1 MVNSA
6 PSSLKLIPD
15 SVVVVALDGAPFP
28 EVSCNVVDRCLSGL
42 GLSLFQFAVLLMLPL
57 KSRSGNRSLSIDK
70 GVKLVSASDKKLRG
84 LGVAVTGDILGRD
97 DDDADTD
104 MAAANED
111 APVVSFVFVSSLLAA
126 ATPDPAAAVSDPAE
140 EVEDLRTDV

>member
-1 MVNSA
+1 MLKQAHVVLAWSIPPRRRSNSYLIL
-6 PSSLKLIPD
+6 SS
-15 SVVVVALDGAPFP
+15 S
-28 EVSCNVVDRCLSGL
+28 
-42 GLSLFQFAVLLMLPL
+42 
-57 KSRSGNRSLSIDK
+57 SR
-70 GVKLVSASDKKLRG
+70 VKLVSASDKKLRG

-111 APVVSFVFVSSLLAA
+111 APVVSFVLVSSLLAA